1 MNKKHLFIA
10 AAAVLS
16 LAACKPRL
24 DTGVPSAANLD
35 FTRYIAVGN
44 SLTAGYSDGSLYRS
58 GQKNSY
64 PAILAAQFA
73 MLGGGDFRQ
82 PLLNAET
89 GYPGAKRIL
98 GVSAD
103 CQGVSS
109 LGPVLYPG
117 PRNDTAGDAA
127 NIASGGPYNNLGVP
141 GIMAV
146 DFLMPGY
153 ALFAKAFLGA
163 PYASRFFVNPATDRP
178 LDMVKRSNPTF
189 FTAWIGNND
198 VLLYAL
204 AGGAG
209 SPIKISPTPAFSVAV
224 DSVVNALT
232 AYGAEGALINIPD
245 VTAIPYFTTVPYN
258 GLVLSRQGQV
268 DSLNFFYAGSGI
280 TFKLGQNPF
289 VVQDLSVP
297 LIQKRALKPGEF
309 VTLTVPQDSLKCAG
323 WGSLKPIPASY
334 VLDAGEISAV
344 RNATAA
350 FNGIIQQ
357 AAASHGLAYV
367 DMNSYLKTL
376 NAGIVFNGVTMNTVF
391 VRGGAFSLDGVHLT
405 PRGYALAANEII
417 RSINA
422 HYGAS
427 VPMADVNNYN
437 GVLFP

>member
-1 MNKKHLFIA
+1 
-10 AAAVLS
+10 
-16 LAACKPRL
+16 
-24 DTGVPSAANLD
+24 
-35 FTRYIAVGN
+35 
-44 SLTAGYSDGSLYRS
+44 
-58 GQKNSY
+58 
-64 PAILAAQFA
+64 
-73 MLGGGDFRQ
+73 
-82 PLLNAET
+82 
-89 GYPGAKRIL
+89 
-98 GVSAD
+98 
-103 CQGVSS
+103 
-109 LGPVLYPG
+109 
-117 PRNDTAGDAA
+117 
-127 NIASGGPYNNLGVP
+127 
-141 GIMAV
+141 
-146 DFLMPGY
+146 
-153 ALFAKAFLGA
+153 LFAKAFLGA